1 MAIIQARVSDE
12 EAEMIKN
19 YAKKR
24 EMTVSEVIR
33 TTTMEKIKTES
44 RRDLFGCMKGNIL
57 YIADDFDEPLED
69 FKEYME

>member
-1 MAIIQARVSDE
+1 MAIIQARISDE

-24 EMTVSEVIR
+24 EMTVSEVVR
-33 TTTMEKIKTES
+33 TATIEKIKTES
-44 RRDLFGCMKGNIL
+44 RRDIVGCMKGEIWM
-57 YIADDFDEPLED
+57 ADDFDEPLED